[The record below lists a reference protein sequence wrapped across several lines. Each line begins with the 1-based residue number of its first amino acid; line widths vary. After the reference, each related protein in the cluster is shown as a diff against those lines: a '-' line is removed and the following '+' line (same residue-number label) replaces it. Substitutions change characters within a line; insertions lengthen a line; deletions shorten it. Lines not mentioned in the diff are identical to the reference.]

1 MQEPETETFFFKQ
14 RRVRKTPKR
23 FRKRPEDLPQE
34 VRYAHLNPR
43 VANYLA
49 TKEKDAKSTDVQ
61 DLDDGL
67 GNKSLLPQITH
78 SVSLIRQRLDTLMT
92 HDEDSQRRVFEE
104 ARSSAENLLFSLSSI
119 LYRFRGVRIELGKT
133 LGDRLT
139 NTYKDLIAEARFVAR
154 EWQSPVNRDAYLQH
168 LVTRSSSSGSTQR
181 KDETASIPCS
191 TVGGSQGQLQI
202 PSHGDDDRTKDADA
216 VKRPKVKMSGKL
228 TDIAEDEEASNIDSH
243 TKGKRKD
250 NSPRA
255 SKLGR
260 SKTRLERLK
269 PIVSEAEISRGG
281 TTGMLTPFNTGH

>member
-1 MQEPETETFFFKQ
+1 M
-14 RRVRKTPKR
+14 RKTPKR

-49 TKEKDAKSTDVQ
+49 TKEKDAKSTDIQ

-119 LYRFRGVRIELGKT
+119 LYRFRGLRIELGKT

-154 EWQSPVNRDAYLQH
+154 EWQSPVNRDAYLAH

-181 KDETASIPCS
+181 KDDTASIGPCS

-202 PSHGDDDRTKDADA
+202 PSSHGDDDRSTKDAEA
-216 VKRPKVKMSGKL
+216 AKRPKVKMSGKL

-255 SKLGR
+255 SKRGC

-281 TTGMLTPFNTGH
+281 TTGMFYLFIPFI